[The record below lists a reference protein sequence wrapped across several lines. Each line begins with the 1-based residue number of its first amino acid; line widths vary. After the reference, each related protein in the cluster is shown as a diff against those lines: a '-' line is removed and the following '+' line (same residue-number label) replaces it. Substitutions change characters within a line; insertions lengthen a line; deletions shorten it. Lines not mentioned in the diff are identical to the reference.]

1 MIDPEFTPCP
11 ITISDAAPY
20 LGRPRTTVAC
30 WATRGWRDHN
40 GDHQT
45 IEPVD
50 HKGRNNAARYWL
62 SDLQQAELDTRQSD
76 WSQRSHRRQRATA

>member
-1 MIDPEFTPCP
+1 MIDPDLIPCP

-30 WATRGWRDHN
+30 WAHRGWIDQN
-40 GDHQT
+40 GVKQT
-45 IEPVD
+45 IKPVD

-62 SDLQQAELDTRQSD
+62 ADLQRAELATRE
-76 WSQRSHRRQRATA
+76 SQLLHA